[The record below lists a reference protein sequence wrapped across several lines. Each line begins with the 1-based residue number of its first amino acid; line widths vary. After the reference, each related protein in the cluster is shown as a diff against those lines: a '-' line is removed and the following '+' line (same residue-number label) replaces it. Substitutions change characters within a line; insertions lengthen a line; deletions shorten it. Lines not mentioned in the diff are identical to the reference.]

1 MRRAALTPRWSLAV
15 QAAATAVVSL
25 TLLKLVGAP
34 DPAPALQAAAFGLGG
49 VLALGLGWKAGPA
62 GPRLSIWLLGG
73 AFVLI
78 LLSLA
83 DPGLEGVRRWFRAG
97 PLVVQ
102 PAPLILPFVAW
113 VLAGRPANWTVAGL
127 AGAVAVLFA
136 AQPDPSAAGA
146 LAAISASVL
155 LARRRAGTPD
165 LAILILSLAAFGW
178 ASTRPDPLAP
188 VAHVEG
194 IVAAAWSLHPAAGG
208 VALIVLLLVPAP
220 FLLRALAS
228 KGEGEARRALTFALS
243 GLWLVLVLANLT
255 GRFPAPVVGYGASF
269 VLGWLVSLG
278 LVAGR
283 GASPVRA
290 WRVEKRGAMSAT

>member
-1 MRRAALTPRWSLAV
+1 MRRAALTTRRALVV
-15 QAAATAVVSL
+15 QAVATAVVSL
-25 TLLKLVGAP
+25 TMLKLVGAP
-34 DPAPALQAAAFGLGG
+34 DPAWMIQAAAFGLGG

-62 GPRLSIWLLGG
+62 GPRLSVWLLGA

-113 VLAGRPANWTVAGL
+113 ALAARPTNWTVAGL

-194 IVAAAWSLHPAAGG
+194 IVMAALGVHPAAG
-208 VALIVLLLVPAP
+208 VLALIALLLVPAP
-220 FLLRALAS
+220 FVLRTLAS
-228 KGEGEARRALTFALS
+228 EGEEEARRALNFALS
-243 GLWLVLVLANLT
+243 GLWLVLLLANLT

-269 VLGWLVSLG
+269 VVGWLVSLG
-278 LVAGR
+278 LVAGP
-283 GASPVRA
+283 GAAPVRA
-290 WRVEKRGAMSAT
+290 WRVVKRGGRSAT